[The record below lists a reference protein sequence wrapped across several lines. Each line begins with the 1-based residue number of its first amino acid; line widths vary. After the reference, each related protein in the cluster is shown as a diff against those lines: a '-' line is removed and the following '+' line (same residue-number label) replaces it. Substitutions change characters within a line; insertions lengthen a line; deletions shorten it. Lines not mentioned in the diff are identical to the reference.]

1 MMKFNILIIF
11 LIFAAFTS
19 FSCESKIEMI
29 PKSDI
34 LLYPTSSGKD
44 IETVLTDSGKIKLI
58 LTAPLVERYDVKEGP
73 YTEFTK
79 GIKVI
84 IYEGKEVPSGF
95 ITSKY
100 AKYTNDDDTWVLK
113 DSVIVINENNDKLE
127 TELLNWDQKKDFIYT
142 DRFVKITTNTLI
154 MQGFGFE
161 SDSHLN
167 HRRIKKVSAEITL
180 EDEE

>member
-1 MMKFNILIIF
+1 MRYNILIIV
-11 LIFAAFTS
+11 LFAAFAS
-19 FSCESKIEMI
+19 FSCESKVEMI
-29 PKSDI
+29 PKSEI
-34 LLYPTSSGKD
+34 LLYPSTSGKD

-58 LTAPLVERYDVKEGP
+58 LTAPLIEQYNIKDAP
-73 YTEFTK
+73 YTEFRQ

-84 IYEGKEVPSGF
+84 LYEGKDTPSGS

-100 AKYTNDDDTWVLK
+100 AKYTNEDDTWVLK
-113 DSVIVINENNDKLE
+113 DSVIVINEDNDKLE

-167 HRRIKKVSAEITL
+167 HRKIKRVSAEIYL
-180 EDEE
+180 DEEE

>member
-1 MMKFNILIIF
+1 MRYGILIIV
-11 LIFAAFTS
+11 LVLAAFAS

-34 LLYPTSSGKD
+34 LSYPTSSGKD
-44 IETVLTDSGKIKLI
+44 IETVLTDSGKVKLI
-58 LTAPLVERYDVKEGP
+58 LTAPLVEQYNVKDAP
-73 YTEFTK
+73 YTEFRQ

-95 ITSKY
+95 ITAKY
-100 AKYTNDDDTWVLK
+100 AKYTNDDDTWTLK

-167 HRRIKKVSAEITL
+167 HRKIKRVSAEIYL
-180 EDEE
+180 DEEE